1 MSARTAVCRATL
13 LASLASLADP
23 DTGSAQSAEG
33 APATSAIAVT
43 DSVLIGCSGG
53 NTGLGIGNTLTRDG
67 HLASYRRPLG
77 EPVEHSPL
85 RRDTTATARIFS
97 ALERIRFRTIR
108 FSEIGNMTCYLELI
122 DGAGRHEVDWVIGRP
137 PPEIEPALAELRRA
151 FGDDR
156 RMWP

>member
-1 MSARTAVCRATL
+1 MSPRTALYRAMV
-13 LASLASLADP
+13 LASLAALADP
-23 DTGSAQSAEG
+23 GIGSAQSTAV
-33 APATSAIAVT
+33 APATAGS
-43 DSVLIGCSGG
+43 DSVRIGCSGG

-151 FGDDR
+151 FGEDR